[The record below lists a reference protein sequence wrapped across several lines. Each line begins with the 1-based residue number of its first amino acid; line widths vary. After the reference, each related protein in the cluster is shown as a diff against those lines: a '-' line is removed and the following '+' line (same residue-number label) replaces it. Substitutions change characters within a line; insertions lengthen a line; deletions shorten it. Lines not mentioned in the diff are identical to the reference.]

1 MPTEIKGEYRQR
13 SKRNAVRDQRGVPT
27 DIKDKCRQRSK
38 RNADRDQR
46 GMPTE
51 IKGEYRQISKRNAD
65 RDQRG
70 VPTEIKEECRQ
81 RSKRSTDRDQ
91 SEMPTEINGEYR
103 QRSKRNAFRDQR
115 GTPIEIKGEYRQSSN
130 RNADRVQRG
139 VPSEIKEECR
149 QRSKGSTDRDQRGMP
164 SEIKEV
170 YRERSKGSTDRDQIG
185 VPTEIKEECKHRSK
199 RSTDRFLRQMPSKIK
214 EECRQRSKRNADRD
228 QRGVPREIKG
238 EYRQRSNRRL
248 ANGITLL
255 MIGRAFLGFGIG
267 LASTTVPIYIA
278 ECAPVSIRGQLVT
291 LNNFFITGG
300 QFVASVMD
308 GLFSCVPE
316 GWRYMLGLAGIP
328 AVIQMIGFIFLPE
341 SPRWLI
347 SKGRHE
353 EASKVLKNIRATDDI
368 HEEFTNIKESVE
380 SNPVHGSLIY
390 NLKRVFQSKTV
401 RRALVVGCG
410 LQLFQQLCGI
420 NTVMYYSASIIKM
433 AGVREESKAIWYAS
447 LTAAVNFLAG
457 FSGLWLIERF
467 GRRKLA
473 IGSLTGV
480 FFSLTILAIGF
491 QLSAI
496 NSPKNLNQTNL
507 ENDHCSYSTCDTCIV
522 DDDCGFAYTDNGE
535 TVKFGYCLPKGNSS
549 DDSDICSTETNST
562 ANHEIFALDFCPSD
576 YSWSAILGL
585 VLYLMSF
592 SPGMGPLPW
601 TINSEIYPQWAR
613 GTCNSMA
620 TSVNWI
626 CNLLVSMTFLTL
638 TDTITKYGTYWLFA
652 FITGMGIIFVFT
664 SLPETKGLP
673 LEEVE
678 SLFNSPICSCGKK
691 KNYKD
696 IDNEK

>member
-1 MPTEIKGEYRQR
+1 MDPPV
-13 SKRNAVRDQRGVPT
+13 NP
-27 DIKDKCRQRSK
+27 
-38 RNADRDQR
+38 
-46 GMPTE
+46 
-51 IKGEYRQISKRNAD
+51 
-65 RDQRG
+65 
-70 VPTEIKEECRQ
+70 
-81 RSKRSTDRDQ
+81 
-91 SEMPTEINGEYR
+91 
-103 QRSKRNAFRDQR
+103 
-115 GTPIEIKGEYRQSSN
+115 
-130 RNADRVQRG
+130 
-139 VPSEIKEECR
+139 PSDVSFE
-149 QRSKGSTDRDQRGMP
+149 
-164 SEIKEV
+164 
-170 YRERSKGSTDRDQIG
+170 
-185 VPTEIKEECKHRSK
+185 HRSNDRYTPKENSKKFVLVLTVFSAIGGFLFGYDTGVVSGALLLLK
-199 RSTDRFLRQMPSKIK
+199 REFNLTVLEQ
-214 EECRQRSKRNADRD
+214 
-228 QRGVPREIKG
+228 EIFVSVTIACACLFSLFGGYLNDKVG
-238 EYRQRSNRRL
+238 RRWTTIIASVAFTVGALLLGL

-390 NLKRVFQSKTV
+390 NLKRIFQSKTV

-522 DDDCGFAYTDNGE
+522 DDDCGFAYTDNGQ

>member
-1 MPTEIKGEYRQR
+1 MDPPVDPSSDVTNEHRL
-13 SKRNAVRDQRGVPT
+13 N
-27 DIKDKCRQRSK
+27 
-38 RNADRDQR
+38 DRDTPKKNSKKFVLVLTLFSAIGGFLFGYDTGVVSGALLLLKREFNLSVLEQ
-46 GMPTE
+46 E
-51 IKGEYRQISKRNAD
+51 IFVSVTIACACLFSLFGGYLNDKVGRRWTTIIAS
-65 RDQRG
+65 
-70 VPTEIKEECRQ
+70 V
-81 RSKRSTDRDQ
+81 
-91 SEMPTEINGEYR
+91 
-103 QRSKRNAFRDQR
+103 AFTS
-115 GTPIEIKGEYRQSSN
+115 GALLLG
-130 RNADRVQRG
+130 
-139 VPSEIKEECR
+139 
-149 QRSKGSTDRDQRGMP
+149 
-164 SEIKEV
+164 
-170 YRERSKGSTDRDQIG
+170 
-185 VPTEIKEECKHRSK
+185 
-199 RSTDRFLRQMPSKIK
+199 
-214 EECRQRSKRNADRD
+214 
-228 QRGVPREIKG
+228 
-238 EYRQRSNRRL
+238 L

-291 LNNFFITGG
+291 MNNFFITGG

-316 GWRYMLGLAGIP
+316 GW
-328 AVIQMIGFIFLPE
+328 
-341 SPRWLI
+341 
-347 SKGRHE
+347 
-353 EASKVLKNIRATDDI
+353 
-368 HEEFTNIKESVE
+368 
-380 SNPVHGSLIY
+380 SLI
-390 NLKRVFQSKTV
+390 NTFKRIYHSKTV
-401 RRALVVGCG
+401 CRALIVGCG

-433 AGVREESKAIWYAS
+433 AGIRDESKAIWYAS

-457 FSGLWLIERF
+457 FSGLWMIERF

-473 IGSLTGV
+473 MGSLAGV
-480 FFSLTILAIGF
+480 FVSLSILAIGF
-491 QLSAI
+491 QLSAV

-507 ENDHCSYSTCDTCIV
+507 ENNLCSYSTCDTCIM
-522 DDDCGFAYTDNGE
+522 DDKCGFEYTDNGH

-562 ANHEIFALDFCPSD
+562 TDHEIFALDFCPSD

-613 GTCNSMA
+613 GTCNSLA

-638 TDTITKYGTYWLFA
+638 TETITKYGTYWLFT
-652 FITGMGIIFVFT
+652 FITGLGIVFVFT

-678 SLFNSPICSCGKK
+678 SLFNSRLCSCGKRR
-691 KNYKD
+691 NYKD
-696 IDNEK
+696 IDNRK